1 MVKQY
6 SKQIGKNEMTNEPIM
21 GTFWEFCVR
30 YIDDDGVVK
39 QKRQREFIS
48 EDACKTAMYLFLGS
62 KAKNTRRT
70 GLNFEY
76 MFNDYKEKVW
86 GSYRPSTLKT
96 NTYWF
101 ERHILPY
108 FKNYLVSQITV
119 EDVLSFQNELRKKGY
134 KDNTI
139 KNITTQLKS
148 FFNYCK
154 NNAHII
160 TEIPFDR
167 RRTAVKVRDNKQ
179 VVIWDLED
187 FNQFIKY
194 YENDIDKKALFST
207 LFYLGSRLE
216 EGLALEK
223 RDFALRKR
231 SCTIMRTYQR
241 INGED
246 ILEDM
251 TKTVESRRSLYLCED
266 YVEIMEEFFACH
278 PELKDDERIFPY
290 TQRRVYEWMRKG
302 CLAQGVPLTH
312 PYALRN
318 SLITNAIASGL
329 DVKSVQKFAGH
340 GSSRT
345 TLDVYAKSLKN
356 NEIAVGNLY
365 QKQSEPPTE
374 TKEFKL
380 KAV

>member
-1 MVKQY
+1 MLKKY
-6 SKQIGKNEMTNEPIM
+6 SKQIGKNEKTNEPIM
-21 GTFWEFCVR
+21 GTFWEFCIR
-30 YIDDDGVVK
+30 YIDDDGVEK
-39 QKRQREFIS
+39 QKRQRNFIS
-48 EDACKTAMYLFLGS
+48 EEACKTAMYMFLGS
-62 KAKNTRRT
+62 KKKNTKRT
-70 GLNFEY
+70 GLNFEF

-119 EDVLSFQNELRKKGY
+119 DDVLAFQNGLRKKGY

-154 NNAHII
+154 RAHKIQD
-160 TEIPFDR
+160 IPFDR
-167 RRTAVKVRDNKQ
+167 RRTAVKVRNNKQ

-187 FNQFIKY
+187 FKQFIKY
-194 YENDIDKKALFST
+194 YDNDIDKKALFST
-207 LFYLGSRLE
+207 LFYLGVRLE
-216 EGLALEK
+216 ECLALEK
-223 RDFALRKR
+223 RDFALNK
-231 SCTIMRTYQR
+231 SSVTIMRTYQR
-241 INGED
+241 INGKD

-266 YVEIMEEFFACH
+266 YVKTMEEFFAAH
-278 PELKDDERIFPY
+278 SDLKNDERIFPH
-290 TQRRVYEWMRKG
+290 TQRRVYEWMKRG
-302 CLAQGVPLTH
+302 SVAQGVPLTH
-312 PYALRN
+312 PHALRN

-329 DVKSVQKFAGH
+329 DIKSVQKFAGH

-365 QKQSEPPTE
+365 QKQSEPNIE
-374 TKEFKL
+374 IKEYMA